1 MQDEGRIA
9 AHHDATV
16 ADGFQHLSSGLVWQT
31 VVHGLLQGLGQCGL
45 RRAGQD
51 RERTKRSKPLGVTT
65 SSSNWEI
72 SRELKR

>member
-1 MQDEGRIA
+1 MKA
-9 AHHDATV
+9 ALRPITTPPSLTASNTSRV
-16 ADGFQHLSSGLVWQT
+16 AWSARRLSTDSS
-31 VVHGLLQGLGQCGL
+31 
-45 RRAGQD
+45 RAWASADSDVPDQD